1 MKTQAENI
9 VKYSIGGGIGIFKKD
24 TLKNGITIDQITAK
38 NIEILLLKQNLNNSE
53 CLIMMIYYRK
63 QESGTSKEEAIA
75 EFKNIDPITEYYQ
88 NQQYHTL
95 LIRDFNAY
103 IGSDEKGIQNGDKQN
118 IKKQINVKK
127 FD

>member
-9 VKYSIGGGIGIFKKD
+9 VKYSRRGRIGILRKD

-53 CLIMMIYYRK
+53 YLIMMIYYRK

-75 EFKNIDPITEYYQ
+75 ELKNIDPITECYQ
-88 NQQYHTL
+88 N
-95 LIRDFNAY
+95 
-103 IGSDEKGIQNGDKQN
+103 
-118 IKKQINVKK
+118 
-127 FD
+127 

>member
-38 NIEILLLKQNLNNSE
+38 NIEISLLKQNLNNSE
-53 CLIMMIYYRK
+53 YLIMMIYYRK

-95 LIRDFNAY
+95 LIIDFNAY

>member
-9 VKYSIGGGIGIFKKD
+9 VKYSRRGRIGILKKD
-24 TLKNGITIDQITAK
+24 TLKNGIIIDQITAK

-53 CLIMMIYYRK
+53 YLIMMIYYRK

-95 LIRDFNAY
+95 LIIDFNAY

-118 IKKQINVKK
+118 IKK
-127 FD
+127 